1 MSKSKGKPTM
11 SETLRQ
17 AVLDSGLSLY
27 RVAKDS
33 GVPYA
38 VLHRFTSGKRAMGMD
53 NLDKLCR
60 YLQLELRRA

>member
-1 MSKSKGKPTM
+1 M

-17 AVLDSGLSLY
+17 AIRDSGLSLY

-38 VLHRFTSGKRAMGMD
+38 VLHRFAAGKRAMGMD
-53 NLDKLCR
+53 NLDKLCHF
-60 YLQLELRRA
+60 LELELRKEQEL

>member
-1 MSKSKGKPTM
+1 M

-17 AVLDSGLSLY
+17 AVHDTELSLY

-38 VLHRFTSGKRAMGMD
+38 VLHRFMATERAMGLS
-53 NLDKLCR
+53 NLDKLCT
-60 YLQLELRRA
+60 YLRLELREES